1 MKTYFVNF
9 SLDRE
14 KKEKMVNGWGQL
26 CKGGAYFKYL
36 GERGAIIWGRQGMAL
51 IQGNTVG
58 NVQTRTVN
66 SSVTLTR
73 LEIILSLE
81 KAHR

>member
-1 MKTYFVNF
+1 
-9 SLDRE
+9 
-14 KKEKMVNGWGQL
+14 
-26 CKGGAYFKYL
+26 
-36 GERGAIIWGRQGMAL
+36 MAL
-51 IQGNTVG
+51 IQGNTVR

-73 LEIILSLE
+73 LKIILSLE

>member
-1 MKTYFVNF
+1 MFCQFLTWQGKE
-9 SLDRE
+9 RE
-14 KKEKMVNGWGQL
+14 DGKWVGAIIL
-26 CKGGAYFKYL
+26 FKGGAYFKYL

>member
-1 MKTYFVNF
+1 
-9 SLDRE
+9 
-14 KKEKMVNGWGQL
+14 
-26 CKGGAYFKYL
+26 
-36 GERGAIIWGRQGMAL
+36 MAL

-58 NVQTRTVN
+58 NVQTRTVH

>member
-26 CKGGAYFKYL
+26 FKGGAYFKYL
-36 GERGAIIWGRQGMAL
+36 GERGAII
-51 IQGNTVG
+51 
-58 NVQTRTVN
+58 
-66 SSVTLTR
+66 
-73 LEIILSLE
+73 
-81 KAHR
+81 